1 MSTLFKT
8 AQDYGLVQCEICNE
22 LNQQPKTVL
31 NEKVSWHCARC
42 GATLKLSPQFSRRLE
57 ITWALLIAAVMLFIP
72 ANVLPVMSLYILGKG
87 SPSTI
92 ADGAWQL
99 FQHGQWPIALIIFV
113 ASLVIPLVKII
124 ALGFLLI
131 SIHYR
136 SHWRSKERMKLYK
149 VIDYIGRWSMV
160 DVFVVAI
167 LVGIVQFGNVAYVE
181 ANMGSLSFTAVV
193 ILTMIAARTLDERQI
208 WEFERD

>member
-1 MSTLFKT
+1 MTTLFKT
-8 AQDYGLVQCEICNE
+8 AQDYGLIPCEICHY
-22 LNQQPKTVL
+22 LNVHPPARPATQWQCV
-31 NEKVSWHCARC
+31 RC
-42 GATLKLSPQFSRRLE
+42 GAVLALNKSLSRRIE
-57 ITWALLIAAVMLFIP
+57 ITWALLIAAAVLFIP

-92 ADGAWQL
+92 AEGALQL
-99 FQHGQWPIALIIFV
+99 LQHGQWPIALIIFV
-113 ASLVIPLVKII
+113 ASLVIPLVKIVAI
-124 ALGFLLI
+124 GFLLI

-136 SHWRSKERMKLYK
+136 SRWRSKERMKLYK
-149 VIDYIGRWSMV
+149 VVDYIGRWSMV

-167 LVGIVQFGNVAYVE
+167 LVGIVQFGNIAYVE

-193 ILTMIAARTLDERQI
+193 VLTLLAARTLDERQI